1 MWATERGCPEICVN
15 VFLENR
21 RTKWEDRKRKSRF
34 SDGLIDELLK
44 QGRKPED
51 VHGLLKQF
59 TKAVVERAMQGEM
72 NEHLGYEKH
81 DPAGDKSGNSRNGVT
96 RKTLKGDFGEVEI
109 ETPRD
114 RNGEFEPQMV
124 RKNQTRWTGFDDK
137 ILSMYARGM
146 TTREIQGHLEEM
158 YQVEVSPGLISEVTD
173 GVMEQA
179 RAWQNRPLEP
189 FYGVVFLDALYVKM
203 RHEGRVENR
212 AVYVALGIN
221 LEGRKEVLGLWTSA
235 SEGAKFWLNVLTELR
250 NRGVRD
256 IYLVCVDGLKG
267 FPQAIESIFPQAQ
280 VQLCI
285 VHLMRASLNYVTW
298 QDRRQVVADLKPIY
312 SAMTADEAERQ
323 LSEFEGKWMKYPAIA
338 RLWREQWERV
348 IPFFAFPPEMR
359 KVVYTTNAVESLHMS
374 LRKIIKTRGSFP
386 SEDAAIK
393 LLYLALL
400 KTAAKWETVQNWKQM
415 LNYLDTFC
423 GERIRAAG
431 VRT

>member
-1 MWATERGCPEICVN
+1 MGRQKKERPV
-15 VFLENR
+15 
-21 RTKWEDRKRKSRF
+21 
-34 SDGLIDELLK
+34 SDELIDELLK
-44 QGRKPED
+44 KGRKPED
-51 VHGLLKQF
+51 VHALLKHL
-59 TKAVVERAMQGEM
+59 TKAVVERAMQAEM
-72 NEHLGYEKH
+72 KEHLGYEKH
-81 DPAGDKSGNSRNGVT
+81 DPAGANSGNSRNGVT
-96 RKTLKGDFGEVEI
+96 RKTLTGEFGEVEI
-109 ETPRD
+109 ATPRD
-114 RNGEFEPQMV
+114 RNGEFEPQIV

-158 YQVEVSPGLISEVTD
+158 YQVEVSPSLISEVTD

-212 AVYVALGIN
+212 AVYVALAIN
-221 LEGRKEVLGLWTSA
+221 LEGNKEVLGLWTSA
-235 SEGAKFWLNVLTELR
+235 NEGAKFWLNVLTELR

-267 FPQAIESIFPQAQ
+267 FPQAIESIFPNAQ

-285 VHLMRASLNYVTW
+285 VHMVRASLNYVTW
-298 QDRRQVVADLKPIY
+298 QDRKKVVADLKPIY
-312 SAMTADEAERQ
+312 KALTADEAEQQ
-323 LSEFEGKWMKYPAIA
+323 LTEFETKWPKYPAIA
-338 RLWREQWERV
+338 RLWRDQWERV
-348 IPFFAFPPEMR
+348 IPFFAFPEEVR

-386 SEDAAIK
+386 TEEAAIK
-393 LLYLALL
+393 LMYLALT
-400 KTAAKWETVQNWKQM
+400 KVAAKWQTVQSWKQM

-423 GERIRAAG
+423 GGRIREAG
-431 VRT
+431 VRP

>member
-1 MWATERGCPEICVN
+1 MKGQKQDKPISDEVIDKL
-15 VFLENR
+15 LE
-21 RTKWEDRKRKSRF
+21 
-34 SDGLIDELLK
+34 

-51 VHGLLKQF
+51 INDLLKQI
-59 TKAVVERAMQGEM
+59 TKAVLERALQGEM
-72 NEHLGYEKH
+72 TEHLGYARH
-81 DPAGDKSGNSRNGVT
+81 DPAGINSGNSRNGVG
-96 RKTLKGDFGEVEI
+96 RKTLKGDFGEVEL

-114 RNGEFEPQMV
+114 RNGEFEPQII
-124 RKNQTRWTGFDDK
+124 RKNQTRWTGFDEK

-158 YQVEVSPGLISEVTD
+158 YQVEVSPSLISEVTD

-179 RAWQNRPLEP
+179 RAWQNRALEP
-189 FYGVVFLDALYVKM
+189 FYGIVFLDALYVKM

-212 AVYVALGIN
+212 AVYVALGIT
-221 LEGRKEVLGLWTSA
+221 LEGKKDVLGLWTSA

-267 FPQAIESIFPQAQ
+267 FPQAIESLYPKAQ

-285 VHLMRASLNYVTW
+285 VHMVRASLNYVTW
-298 QDRRQVVADLKPIY
+298 KDRKQAVMDLKPIY
-312 SAMTADEAERQ
+312 RAATADEAERQ
-323 LSEFEGKWMKYPAIA
+323 LSEFEVKWPKYPAIT
-338 RLWREQWERV
+338 RLWREHWERV
-348 IPFFAFPPEMR
+348 IPFFAFPEEVR

-386 SEDAAIK
+386 TEEAAMK
-393 LLYLALL
+393 LLYLALT
-400 KTAAKWETVQNWKQM
+400 KVAAKWETVQYWKQM
-415 LNYLDTFC
+415 LNYLDTVC
-423 GERIRAAG
+423 GDRIREAG